1 MCTSTSMFP
10 DPVLYQRYGPIPS
23 HSCNVEAFP
32 IPYLGALE
40 RIAHVVGGWSSDTA
54 RAYAISHARG
64 LARPLRTQLS
74 HSLGDGVSHTEVT
87 ATRTLLTGAT
97 GVRRGR
103 RGGRRAATP
112 TDRPRVFIKLYILK
126 FPGVGVATG

>member
-40 RIAHVVGGWSSDTA
+40 RVVHVVGEAEVLGGRT
-54 RAYAISHARG
+54 
-64 LARPLRTQLS
+64 PLS
-74 HSLGDGVSHTEVT
+74 P
-87 ATRTLLTGAT
+87 
-97 GVRRGR
+97 RGR
-103 RGGRRAATP
+103 ARRAHLALSLS
-112 TDRPRVFIKLYILK
+112 F
-126 FPGVGVATG
+126 F